1 VRKRRQWVILFL
13 LAVLML
19 PVVACQER
27 SEPDW
32 EGITAVTM
40 AEAQAS
46 KAQAEVTKAEAEKR
60 QADAQVAAAQAAQAH
75 AGVNAEYASTM
86 RDAIGGLVRVTN
98 QAQGLLAVQTM
109 LPYAIIGGLV
119 VALIV
124 LGIVGIYL
132 LRYQMAAAQ
141 TQRAM
146 WEACVQRLELERGQP
161 SVLFIRPG
169 VRAEREHIQQEG

>member
-1 VRKRRQWVILFL
+1 MSPTSKHLIALLLLSMLALLSVGCEERRD
-13 LAVLML
+13 
-19 PVVACQER
+19 
-27 SEPDW
+27 PDW
-32 EGITAVTM
+32 EGITAATM
-40 AEAQAS
+40 AEAQVNR
-46 KAQAEVTKAEAEKR
+46 AQAEITKAEAEKR
-60 QADAQVAAAQAAQAH
+60 QAEAQVVAAQAAQAQ

-86 RDAIGGLVRVTN
+86 HDAIGGLVGITN
-98 QAQGLLAVQTM
+98 QAQSLLTVQTM

-141 TQRAM
+141 AQRAM

-161 SVLFIRPG
+161 PVLFIRSG
-169 VRAEREHIQQEG
+169 VRANREHTPEG